1 MGQSKSVAS
10 VEEAF
15 NDLWEQGENNL
26 SVQQTF
32 ESYDSEASLFQS
44 FINKNKESL
53 PNPNLLKSMLDLD
66 NDINQRLKKLY
77 NNQSKCDSV
86 TLEACIRA
94 KENLSNAF
102 QNYRTQFY
110 ERKQSNKEIHDVDQ
124 NLITTY
130 KDSIEPFI
138 LDEKKINKTKGF
150 FARIKK
156 VFSTSTVQRQI
167 KAIDSQIKAMPMAKA
182 TYNWNQEIKK
192 EQAKEQAKEQ
202 LQKKAQK
209 IVKVQA
215 EITQHNQEI
224 AQESDENTK
233 EVLRT
238 KIKVKEKAIK
248 QAIAEGKAQGI
259 EQAIL
264 EEQKKIKQ
272 QLKTETTQ
280 PQENTTN
287 RSSTTFQK
295 SDLNT
300 LQDTPDKERV
310 SNDNHL

>member
-150 FARIKK
+150 FSRIKK
-156 VFSTSTVQRQI
+156 FFSTSTVQRRI
-167 KAIDSQIKAMPMAKA
+167 TAIDNQIEALPMAKS
-182 TYNWNQEIKK
+182 TYNWNQRLKK
-192 EQAKEQAKEQ
+192 E
-202 LQKKAQK
+202 
-209 IVKVQA
+209 
-215 EITQHNQEI
+215 EI
-224 AQESDENTK
+224 
-233 EVLRT
+233 
-238 KIKVKEKAIK
+238 EKARLEE
-248 QAIAEGKAQGI
+248 QEKARLE
-259 EQAIL
+259 EQEKARL
-264 EEQKKIKQ
+264 EEQKKIKN
-272 QLKTETTQ
+272 QLNQEKTQ